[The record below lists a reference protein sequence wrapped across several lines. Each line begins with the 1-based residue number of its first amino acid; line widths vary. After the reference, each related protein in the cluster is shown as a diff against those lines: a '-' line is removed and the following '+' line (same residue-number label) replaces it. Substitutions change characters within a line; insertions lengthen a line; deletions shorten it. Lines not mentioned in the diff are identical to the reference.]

1 MYCFANG
8 VNARNTA
15 KVAHGE
21 IVYKWLIFSSDKCA
35 KSSTNADWDDPKDE
49 DEDDLIENEPVIVWN
64 SLDFLSRVSLPL
76 FIFFLQK
83 ERERENEKE
92 QKRFASDVRKK
103 WWELTLFN
111 QHTPS
116 LLLSM

>member
-35 KSSTNADWDDPKDE
+35 KNSTNADPEDWEE
-49 DEDDLIENEPVIVWN
+49 DEPVAENELVIVWN

-76 FIFFLQK
+76 
-83 ERERENEKE
+83 
-92 QKRFASDVRKK
+92 
-103 WWELTLFN
+103 
-111 QHTPS
+111 
-116 LLLSM
+116 